1 MGRPGLTQSE
11 IYHAAQLVIS
21 AGKIPTV
28 QSVRNLLGS
37 GSTSTIHKHLQA
49 WKKQRLIQ
57 EDNKCD
63 LPKHEQNF
71 VLERENINLKN
82 KLNNLIRELQAM
94 RRENLALKEQI
105 NNSSL
110 RGTKRWGTLLWNI
123 LRFN

>member
-1 MGRPGLTQSE
+1 MGRPGVTQNE
-11 IYHAAQLVIS
+11 IYQAAQLVIS

-37 GSTSTIHKHLQA
+37 GSTSTIHKHLQT

-57 EDNKCD
+57 IDNKGD
-63 LPKHEQNF
+63 MLKYEQNF

-82 KLNNLIRELQAM
+82 KVNILIKELQSI
-94 RRENLALKEQI
+94 RRENLVLKEQL
-105 NNSSL
+105 NSSSIKN
-110 RGTKRWGTLLWNI
+110 TKRWGTLLRNI